1 MFGHRA
7 LIQQSYHFHIKLTL
21 NLIIHKLYK
30 NATPFFYIQDLSDMT
45 NLHLNPTTS
54 SDSKLQESLTF
65 ISYLNKADNQSFNI
79 HLLLLR
85 LYSSRMQ
92 DDWWLLRLQSDRKFA
107 TSTNNFQSKCF
118 TSYLI
123 IGISP
128 PPCMISEIT
137 FCKLLCHKS
146 VLRKTL
152 T

>member
-1 MFGHRA
+1 MSTFA
-7 LIQQSYHFHIKLTL
+7 IYVWTQSFNSTILSLSHKTLHWIKSYT
-21 NLIIHKLYK
+21 NSTKKQHHSSTSRIYLY
-30 NATPFFYIQDLSDMT
+30 
-45 NLHLNPTTS
+45 LHLNPTTS

-65 ISYLNKADNQSFNI
+65 ILYLNKADNSSFNI

-137 FCKLLCHKS
+137 FCKHLCHKI
-146 VLRKTL
+146 VAR
-152 T
+152 